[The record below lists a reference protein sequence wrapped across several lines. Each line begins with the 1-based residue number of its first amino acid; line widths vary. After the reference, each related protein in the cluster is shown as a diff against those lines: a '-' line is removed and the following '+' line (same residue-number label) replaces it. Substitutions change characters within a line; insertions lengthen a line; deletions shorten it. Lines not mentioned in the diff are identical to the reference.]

1 MKYAFIRDHRVAFPV
16 DLMCR
21 SLEVYS
27 GPLSQDNKPLSLSY
41 TLDIIC
47 NWTALPRFCLFFE

>member
-1 MKYAFIRDHRVAFPV
+1 MTYGVLTIVLGLVIFLVSK
-16 DLMCR
+16 
-21 SLEVYS
+21 YS